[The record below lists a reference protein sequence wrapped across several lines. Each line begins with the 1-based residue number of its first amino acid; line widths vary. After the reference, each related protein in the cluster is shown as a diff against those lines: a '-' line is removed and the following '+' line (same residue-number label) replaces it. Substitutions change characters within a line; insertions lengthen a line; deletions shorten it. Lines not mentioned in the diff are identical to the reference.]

1 MRWVLS
7 GVTLSIEAVKEFFFK
22 STDKILIDANVWI
35 YIFFSDGLKL
45 EEQAYSA
52 ALKRI
57 LAAQSTV
64 YIDALIV
71 SEVVNA
77 HARYR
82 FNNQQG
88 TGKFK
93 AFRQSVAFRP
103 VAAEIARQVKRILS
117 HCTPIESGFSSLRLD
132 SLLDVYA
139 QGSVDFNDQILV
151 EICRTNGYLF
161 ITHDRDFAD
170 TDIPVLTAN
179 RGLLRRAAQTRGAN
193 G

>member
-7 GVTLSIEAVKEFFFK
+7 GVTLSIEAVKEFSFK

-45 EEQAYSA
+45 EEQVYSA

-82 FNNQQG
+82 FNNQRG

-93 AFRQSVAFRP
+93 TFRQSVAFRP
-103 VAAEIARQVKRILS
+103 V
-117 HCTPIESGFSSLRLD
+117 
-132 SLLDVYA
+132 LLK
-139 QGSVDFNDQILV
+139 
-151 EICRTNGYLF
+151 
-161 ITHDRDFAD
+161 
-170 TDIPVLTAN
+170 
-179 RGLLRRAAQTRGAN
+179 
-193 G
+193 